1 MGASS
6 NKKET
11 LESEN
16 LVLKEKLGFALGV
29 LDTVQILIR
38 PNEEETLN
46 KNLEHLRS
54 SIPRSIE
61 DLRGENK
68 N

>member
-1 MGASS
+1 MSTPY

-11 LESEN
+11 LEFEN

-46 KNLEHLRS
+46 KNLEHLRL

-61 DLRGENK
+61 DLKG
-68 N
+68 

>member
-1 MGASS
+1 MRASS
-6 NKKET
+6 SKKET

-38 PNEEETLN
+38 PNEEEELN
-46 KNLEHLRS
+46 KNLEHLRAN
-54 SIPRSIE
+54 IPRSIE
-61 DLRGENK
+61 DLRGGDK